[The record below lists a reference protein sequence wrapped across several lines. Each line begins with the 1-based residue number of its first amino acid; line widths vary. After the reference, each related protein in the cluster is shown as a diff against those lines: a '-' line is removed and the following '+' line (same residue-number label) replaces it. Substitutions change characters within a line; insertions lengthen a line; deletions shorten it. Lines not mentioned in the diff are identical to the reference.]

1 MPMQAWLFASKYF
14 ISSVILVYPSL
25 LPKIGILEGLRLLV
39 IVVWALNLLLCM
51 IWLDVLIYTK
61 NNGNPDPTRQE
72 RLGKTIDFA
81 SSGISCIALLTMA
94 SAMTMITVFAR
105 KVQRMQPGKLK
116 FNIPL
121 FLLHLT
127 LMMIEA
133 VIRITGDWLKY
144 RKHDK
149 LEEIAYLIQEARLGI
164 VFNSL

>member
-72 RLGKTIDFA
+72 RLGKTIDFT

-94 SAMTMITVFAR
+94 SAMTMIIVFAR

-127 LMMIEA
+127 LMMIDA

-149 LEEIAYLIQEARLGI
+149 LE
-164 VFNSL
+164 